1 MPQRTASL
9 AHRYARR
16 IGTWIVLL
24 RGVNLGSHN
33 QIAMPALRATLEAH
47 GCTDVR
53 THLQSGNVVLGA
65 RERGEAA
72 IVAKVRAALLEGHG
86 IDCPVVVRT
95 PKQWATAIAASPF
108 AERVAGGRRDAGGSS
123 SGGGTAD
130 SRAVHVT
137 FLDAPPPPDALA
149 DVDPTWHAPDEL
161 EVVGREVHLWCP
173 GGYGR
178 TKLTPAYLERRT
190 GRVATDRNWN
200 TVLALAELAAR

>member
-1 MPQRTASL
+1 LRAAELQRTASL

-65 RERGEAA
+65 RERGEGA
-72 IVAKVRAALLEGHG
+72 IVAKVGAALVEGHG

-95 PKQWATAIAASPF
+95 PRQWATAIAASPF
-108 AERVAGGRRDAGGSS
+108 ADRVAGGE
-123 SGGGTAD
+123 GGGAD
-130 SRAVHVT
+130 PKAVHVT

-149 DVDPTWHAPDEL
+149 DVDPGWHAPDEL
-161 EVVGREVHLWCP
+161 VVIGREVHLWCP

-200 TVLALAELAAR
+200 TVLALAELAAH